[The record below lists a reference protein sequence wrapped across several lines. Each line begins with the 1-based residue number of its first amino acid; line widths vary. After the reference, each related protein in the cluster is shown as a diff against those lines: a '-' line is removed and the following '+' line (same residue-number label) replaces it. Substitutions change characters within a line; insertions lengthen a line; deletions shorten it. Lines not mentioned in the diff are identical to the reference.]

1 MLREIENY
9 CKTKKIRFGYGRSEG
24 AAEDFFDLGGG
35 VFVVVD
41 RPRVGKTEGVV
52 MLRGEAVQYSQEI
65 RELMRSHGDVRTES
79 LNRLAYTER
88 IRRPYESGGAGIGH
102 APTPPIPAE
111 PTVANFHIVELGTNT
126 VKLAG
131 DIINP
136 DGVEITVKYASIY
149 KDGELLYGVES
160 TEEGFEVLFEGLDQ
174 DTEYSVVGYLEYDG
188 GGWASEPVVFTTS
201 HAAQQPTVTTFAA
214 SNVTSHSA
222 MFYAEIS
229 NPDGVAITAKGFKY
243 HKGSGAW
250 TYVPVTG
257 EVLRTEVD
265 GLDADSNYS
274 YRAYVVTDGGEVL
287 GEIVAFH
294 TEQQS
299 EREIP
304 FYFESTQ
311 SQSPYTGAKFLR
323 SMNMDAREF
332 EYSVDNITW
341 IEFPHFEEED
351 GYYVSEFN
359 TGGGNLRL
367 YLRNKSATIVKLSYS
382 INKFHELYAYDDPC
396 TCGGNILSLL
406 TKNFANVETVGSGC
420 FVKIGLGNVVN
431 APKFFFNNAPENVF
445 VDAFAGTA
453 HWNYPGFTEIEL
465 PAEVVEAGAYK
476 RMFYNNSKINR
487 IVLRARVI
495 NGDSL
500 QQWLQYAEDHQ
511 TQGTIVC
518 YPELQLPSGAS
529 GIPTSWTREDLV
541 D

>member
-24 AAEDFFDLGGG
+24 SAEDFFDLGGG

-131 DIINP
+131 DLINP

-188 GGWASEPVVFTTS
+188 GVWASEPVVFTTS

-222 MFYAEIS
+222 VFYAEIS

-287 GEIVAFH
+287 GEIVAFR

-299 EREIP
+299 ERETP
-304 FYFESTQ
+304 FWVEGVESN
-311 SQSPYTGAKFLR
+311 SADLIFKRYGG
-323 SMNMDAREF
+323 MDARDFEISYDNVTWENLGEF
-332 EYSVDNITW
+332 LWNGECYEKS
-341 IEFPHFEEED
+341 
-351 GYYVSEFN
+351 FN
-359 TGGGNLRL
+359 TWGDDIPRV
-367 YLRNKSATIVKLSYS
+367 YIRNKSAVAQKLSYS
-382 INKFHELYAYDDPC
+382 INKYHEIYALDN
-396 TCGGNILSLL
+396 TMRCGGNILSLL
-406 TKNFANVETVGSGC
+406 TKNFASVDTVGSGC
-420 FVKIGLGNVVN
+420 FVNIDFSRIIN
-431 APKFFFNNAPENVF
+431 APKIFFNNAPENVF
-445 VDAFAGTA
+445 IEAFSSD
-453 HWNYPGFTEIEL
+453 NYVGNLFTEIEL

-495 NGDSL
+495 KGDAL